1 MPSELFNSI
10 GRDNNVSTNQDPKS
24 AAMNRLKELG
34 ISIPEGM
41 ENNPQAILQHV
52 LQSGR
57 VPQGRLSMAQQVIQ
71 RMFRR

>member
-57 VPQGRLSMAQQVIQ
+57 VPQGRLSMAQQVMQ